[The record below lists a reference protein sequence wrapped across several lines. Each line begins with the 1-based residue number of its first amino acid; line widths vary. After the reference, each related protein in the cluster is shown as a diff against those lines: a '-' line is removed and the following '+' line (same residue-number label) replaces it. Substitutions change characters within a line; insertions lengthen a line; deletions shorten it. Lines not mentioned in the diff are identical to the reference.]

1 MGVGVER
8 AGGGFQDRPGP
19 EGSGSHLHHDHQ
31 VLIALPQEIQDDAFK
46 IPATPTRQ
54 ICESSLLHAPR

>member
-1 MGVGVER
+1 MER
-8 AGGGFQDRPGP
+8 AGGGFPGRQGS
-19 EGSGSHLHHDHQ
+19 EGSGSHLHDDQQ

-54 ICESSLLHAPR
+54 ICESPLPDALR